1 MRPSSP
7 QTNDETNPERNN
19 MTTTPK
25 PKVVTTAILTA
36 RNFETKTTV
45 KCGAI
50 LENEDGSEFI
60 LLNHLLNYND
70 FVDHKR
76 VANGHIKINII
87 AKEDWN
93 E

>member
-1 MRPSSP
+1 MRCNRFSLYGVLLTLGAP
-7 QTNDETNPERNN
+7 RC
-19 MTTTPK
+19 
-25 PKVVTTAILTA
+25 LTA

>member
-1 MRPSSP
+1 
-7 QTNDETNPERNN
+7 

-25 PKVVTTAILTA
+25 PKVYTTAILSA
-36 RNFETKTTV
+36 RNFTTKTSV
-45 KCGAI
+45 KVGAI

-60 LLNHLLNYND
+60 LLNHLIDYNE

-76 VANGHIKINII
+76 VANGHIKISII
-87 AKEDWN
+87 NKEDWK